1 VLTGKPEAGAAHRK
15 GLSGLFINLAH
26 SIRNRA
32 ENYPSVTMMNRS
44 TAMTEHIV
52 LYGKGGV
59 GTSTLASNIS
69 AALVEAG
76 FRVLQIGCSLKG
88 DSSCILN
95 GGSLIPTVWEQY
107 EKNGTISFDTVVSR
121 GFKNTYCIELGRSQS
136 VQGLSG
142 TAEALDL
149 LQKHNLIT
157 SLCPDYVL
165 YDISGDQTFG
175 VIQALSERID
185 LHRIFAVTTADF
197 MSLTNV
203 NSIMVQ
209 LEKLADNRVPIPF
222 GGLLPNGISSS
233 FEESFIA
240 DFAKKTGTHTLGR
253 VPRSLMVRQ
262 CELYGK
268 TVIEAAPLSNQ
279 SYFYRRLANQIVDES
294 YALSVKRQPN
304 PFSREQLRSWAR
316 EWADR
321 LFALEN
327 GLVSDGAAI

>member
-1 VLTGKPEAGAAHRK
+1 
-15 GLSGLFINLAH
+15 
-26 SIRNRA
+26 
-32 ENYPSVTMMNRS
+32 
-44 TAMTEHIV
+44 MTEHIV

-59 GTSTLASNIS
+59 GTSTLVSNIS

-95 GGSLIPTVWEQY
+95 GGRLIPTVWEQY
-107 EKNGTISFDTVVSR
+107 EKNGTVTFDTVVSR
-121 GFKNTYCIELGRSQS
+121 GFKDTYCMELGSSNS
-136 VQGLSG
+136 VPGVIG
-142 TAEALDL
+142 TSEALDL
-149 LQKHNLIT
+149 LLKHDLIS
-157 SLCPDYVL
+157 SLHPDYVL

-175 VIQALSERID
+175 IIQAISDKIE

-203 NSIMVQ
+203 NSIILQ
-209 LEKLADNRVPIPF
+209 LERLADNRVPIPF

-233 FEESFIA
+233 FEESFIS
-240 DFAKKTGTHTLGR
+240 DFAKNTGTHTLGR

-294 YALSVKRQPN
+294 HTLSVKRQPN
-304 PFSREQLRSWAR
+304 PFSQEQLRSWAL

-327 GLVSDGAAI
+327 GLVTDGAAI